1 MDVSMKKQLRYRS
14 LTIAIGIVVALL
26 VVLTLWTKTEATASP
41 NVQSKGEISFA
52 LKPLIRVLTPAVIH

>member
-1 MDVSMKKQLRYRS
+1 MKKQLRYRS

-26 VVLTLWTKTEATASP
+26 VVLTLWTKTEVTASP